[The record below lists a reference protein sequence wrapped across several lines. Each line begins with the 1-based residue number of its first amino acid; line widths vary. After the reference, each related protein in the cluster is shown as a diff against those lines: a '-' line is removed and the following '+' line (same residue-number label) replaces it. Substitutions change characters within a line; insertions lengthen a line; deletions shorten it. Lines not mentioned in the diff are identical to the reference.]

1 MRPKINLIKQ
11 HTKIETKNYETKFK
25 YGPKLAY

>member
-11 HTKIETKNYETKFK
+11 QTKIDTKNYETKFK
-25 YGPKLAY
+25 YDPKLTY